1 MAENNAQVGKMDTPY
16 FYINII
22 SDSAS
27 NGVSLLHGVSVAF
40 FTNLELIFRTIFEY
54 WTKFQMRHQSLL
66 DSSRDI
72 RILVRRLVERL
83 GLLYKRIYLH
93 LVFLFRDDDVS
104 LCAKV
109 PGIEDMIVKR
119 LEKVLEHR
127 RKSEK
132 QEFVDESK

>member
-1 MAENNAQVGKMDTPY
+1 M
-16 FYINII
+16 
-22 SDSAS
+22 
-27 NGVSLLHGVSVAF
+27 
-40 FTNLELIFRTIFEY
+40 
-54 WTKFQMRHQSLL
+54 L

-132 QEFVDESK
+132 QEFVDELK

>member
-1 MAENNAQVGKMDTPY
+1 MDQ
-16 FYINII
+16 I
-22 SDSAS
+22 SDEAS
-27 NGVSLLHGVSVAF
+27 KLAGQLEGHQAPGQEAGGQVS
-40 FTNLELIFRTIFEY
+40 T
-54 WTKFQMRHQSLL
+54 SLKKN
-66 DSSRDI
+66 I
-72 RILVRRLVERL
+72 
-83 GLLYKRIYLH
+83 H
-93 LVFLFRDDDVS
+93 LVFLNRDDDVS